1 MDPLEIKPASIPVIA
16 GMVGDVREVVGK
28 SGSTEKEEYGQ
39 KDGHKE
45 EQDTRME
52 EECKGDWSEVE
63 KLGPYRDPGS
73 VYRGQVKLTCRIR
86 AGVSRT
92 SARHPQYS
100 GGRRATDR
108 NLPAS

>member
-45 EQDTRME
+45 EQDTRMR
-52 EECKGDWSEVE
+52 EECKGE
-63 KLGPYRDPGS
+63 LGIDHLMRPGIPLKRTIRILKFHDLLK
-73 VYRGQVKLTCRIR
+73 VHRKERG
-86 AGVSRT
+86 
-92 SARHPQYS
+92 
-100 GGRRATDR
+100 D
-108 NLPAS
+108 